1 MLLTTTLFLHLQIL
15 FSSGY
20 PFAFDTVNFYN
31 HVLLSIIQQ
40 SRVSLMMKL
49 SKDYIF
55 RANLNILRGR
65 FSFKLTF
72 SWKSEYAAGAVFLF
86 NLLFTANDWITA
98 TATGKILVLSKSKQE
113 RKIQISNSKKRE
125 EKRRNYYA
133 FFINSIKNLI

>member
-1 MLLTTTLFLHLQIL
+1 
-15 FSSGY
+15 
-20 PFAFDTVNFYN
+20 
-31 HVLLSIIQQ
+31 
-40 SRVSLMMKL
+40 MKL

-98 TATGKILVLSKSKQE
+98 TATGKILVLSKFKQK
-113 RKIQISNSKKRE
+113 RK
-125 EKRRNYYA
+125 
-133 FFINSIKNLI
+133 FKNLIPRKEKKKEGTIMSSS